1 MSMPLWSRSAAA
13 LLPELRSG
21 ALKAETLMASVL
33 GQIDA
38 RNAPVNAF
46 SHIAA
51 ESALAEAREADRQL
65 AAGSTPGPLHGLP
78 FTVKDLVAVAG
89 MPLEYASHAFAGQV
103 ADADAE
109 AVARLRRA
117 GAIPF
122 AKSTT
127 PEFGHKVLTDSPRH
141 GISRNP
147 WNTDYSCGG
156 SSGGAAIA
164 AAMGFGPLHLTSDGA
179 GSGRIPASCCGVV
192 GLKPSWGAVPHET
205 TTDLFGSL
213 TCLGQMGRT
222 VADVT
227 LMFNAMKGPDRRDP
241 LSFGGSAGPVR
252 LPDDPV
258 AALKGLRL
266 RYAPR
271 MLNRW
276 LSPQVEAAV
285 GETVARL
292 LAAGAARVAMPEDI
306 AFDTASALVLM
317 RAYQHARFGSLLE
330 EHGAGM
336 DRTAR
341 LGLTLQPET
350 QTYSR
355 LAHAQRARTE
365 IYRQVER
372 LFDGA
377 DVFIT
382 PTVATPALPVGQ
394 QSDGPLVV
402 DGIDH
407 GPLRDA
413 WYPYTIPYNASGH
426 PAISVPCGMSTD
438 GLPIGLQI
446 VGPWHGEAQLLAVAA
461 AIEALSPWAAN
472 WPALSGTEHRS

>member
-1 MSMPLWSRSAAA
+1 MSMPLWSRSAAE
-13 LLPELRSG
+13 LLPDLKSG
-21 ALKAETLMASVL
+21 ALAAETLMHSVL
-33 GQIDA
+33 GQIAA
-38 RNAPVNAF
+38 RNEPVNAF
-46 SHIAA
+46 SHVA
-51 ESALAEAREADRQL
+51 EDSALAAAREADRTL
-65 AAGSTPGPLHGLP
+65 AAGVAPGPLHGLP
-78 FTVKDLVAVAG
+78 FSVKDLVAVEG
-89 MPLEYASHAFAGQV
+89 MPLEYASHAFAGNV
-103 ADADAE
+103 ATADAE

-122 AKSTT
+122 AKSAT
-127 PEFGHKVLTDSPRH
+127 PELGHKVLTDSPRH

-192 GLKPSWGAVPHET
+192 GLKPTWGAVPHEN

-227 LMFNAMKGPDRRDP
+227 LMLNAMKGPDRRDP
-241 LSFGGSAGPVR
+241 VSLGGAVDPVR

-271 MLNRW
+271 TRNGW
-276 LSPQVEAAV
+276 LAPAVEAAV
-285 GETVARL
+285 GDMVERL
-292 LAAGAARVAMPEDI
+292 VAAGAERVPVPQDI
-306 AFDTASALVLM
+306 VFDTPSALVLM
-317 RAYQHARFGSLLE
+317 RAYQHARFGSLME
-330 EHGAGM
+330 EHGDRM
-336 DRTAR
+336 DRTVR

-355 LAHAQRARTE
+355 LAHAQSARSA
-365 IYRQVER
+365 IYREMEG

-382 PTVATPALPVGQ
+382 PTVATPALPAHQ
-394 QSDGPLVV
+394 QADAPLVV

-407 GPLRDA
+407 GPLREA

-426 PAISVPCGMSTD
+426 PALSVPCGLSPE
-438 GLPIGLQI
+438 GVPIGLQI
-446 VGPWHGEAQLLAVAA
+446 VGRWHCEAQLLAVAA
-461 AIEALSPWAAN
+461 AVEALRPWAAD
-472 WPALSGTEHRS
+472 WPALAGKEHHS